1 MKQSIDIFLPNVLW
15 SVILIVGD
23 RTYKISKEV
32 KAMAFLEKL
41 FCYDDRTDGIYERR
55 KARGEVQD
63 IATTHISL
71 RQQVEEQKKIVRDL
85 VQENNRLRKELNDAY
100 EQLKRNDFIHSMDD
114 LIEAMKD
121 KPKDNDCLYNPFAAY
136 MRNAH
141 SSTSSGSSADSSV
154 YGNAFEPEQ
163 CDVPD
168 DAEYGD
174 EDTDI
179 DIDDEGDER

>member
-1 MKQSIDIFLPNVLW
+1 MGF
-15 SVILIVGD
+15 
-23 RTYKISKEV
+23 
-32 KAMAFLEKL
+32 MEKL
-41 FCYDDRTDGIYERR
+41 FHSSEKEVDSIYERR
-55 KARGEVQD
+55 KERGEVQEPA
-63 IATTHISL
+63 IAHLNMRRSL
-71 RQQVEEQKKIVRDL
+71 EEQKKIVRDL
-85 VQENNRLRKELNDAY
+85 LKENLELRKELDEAN
-100 EQLKRNDFIHSMDD
+100 ERLKRAEFIHSMDD
-114 LIEAMKD
+114 LIEAMKQQ
-121 KPKDNDCLYNPFAAY
+121 PSERECLYNPFAAY

-174 EDTDI
+174 VDTDI